1 MANNGQRKKFHIIL
15 PLCMAVIVVLLDI
28 LFIAISDKTSSETEN
43 RNLQQS
49 PKLSWN
55 TFTSGRFESQFDDY
69 VADQFPFRDT
79 WIGVETTVARLA
91 GKTESN
97 DIFLGSDGYLIQKFD
112 EPTEAEYQ
120 EKLTGF
126 TDISS
131 AHSDLN
137 IYALIAPTAVSV
149 LSYRL
154 PANARGQVAG
164 DEDSFIDRLMA
175 DLESAG
181 IQTVDVRS
189 TLKELDA
196 AGTQVYYRTD
206 HHWTTDAAYA
216 AYKSFA
222 GAAGIEES
230 DVAYDRLLVTDSFQ
244 GTLTASS
251 GFRTSETDSIYVYLP
266 QETQDPSSE
275 ETTAEDTASEET
287 SSQNSAA
294 TGDANGTAVDY
305 TVLNVDSGEKSATLY
320 DISYLETRDKYA
332 MFLGGNHAELKIQ
345 TTSQSEKNL
354 LIMKD
359 SYANCFIP
367 FLVQD
372 YRTIVVVDPRYYLGD
387 LDQLISD
394 EGITDILFLYNAE
407 TL

>member
-1 MANNGQRKKFHIIL
+1 MAKSGQRKKFHIIL
-15 PLCMAVIVVLLDI
+15 PLCMAIIVVLLDI
-28 LFIAISDKTSSETEN
+28 LFIAIPDRTTSETEN

-69 VADQFPFRDT
+69 VADQFPYRDT
-79 WIGVETTVARLA
+79 WIGIETTVARLA

-97 DIFLGSDGYLIQKFD
+97 DIFLGSDGYLIQRFD
-112 EPTEAEYQ
+112 EPTESEYQ
-120 EKLTGF
+120 EKLEGF
-126 TDISS
+126 TNISS
-131 AHSDLN
+131 AHTDLD
-137 IYALIAPTAVSV
+137 IYALVAPTAVSI

-154 PANARGQVAG
+154 PMSAEGKVAG
-164 DEDSFIDRLMA
+164 DEDSFIDRLLS

-181 IQTVDVRS
+181 IKTVDVRQ

-196 AGTQVYYRTD
+196 SGTQVYYRTD

-216 AYKSFA
+216 AYKTFIN
-222 GAAGIEES
+222 AAEIEEG
-230 DVAYDRLLVTDSFQ
+230 DAEYDRLLVTDSFQ

-266 QETQDPSSE
+266 QTSGTAAAQGTKAE
-275 ETTAEDTASEET
+275 ESA
-287 SSQNSAA
+287 SQNSTSTDDSNAQS
-294 TGDANGTAVDY
+294 VDY
-305 TVLNVDSGEKSATLY
+305 TVLNVDSGEKTATFY
-320 DISYLETRDKYA
+320 DVSYLETRDKYA

-372 YRTIVVVDPRYYLGD
+372 YRTIIVVDPRYYLGD
-387 LDQLISD
+387 IDQLISD

>member
-1 MANNGQRKKFHIIL
+1 MANSGQRKKFHIIL

-28 LFIAISDKTSSETEN
+28 LFIAIPDRTASETEN

-49 PKLSWN
+49 PKLSWS

-69 VADQFPFRDT
+69 VADQFPYRDT
-79 WIGVETTVARLA
+79 WIGIETTVARLA

-97 DIFLGSDGYLIQKFD
+97 GIFLGSDGYLIQKFS
-112 EPTEAEYQ
+112 EPTESEYQ
-120 EKLTGF
+120 DKLAGF
-126 TDISS
+126 TNISS
-131 AHSDLN
+131 AHTDLN
-137 IYALIAPTAVSV
+137 IYAIVAPTAVSI

-154 PANARGQVAG
+154 PASAEGKVAG
-164 DEDSFIDRLMA
+164 DEDSFIDRILT
-175 DLESAG
+175 DLESSG
-181 IQTVDVRS
+181 IKTVDVRQ

-196 AGTQVYYRTD
+196 SGTQVYYRTD

-216 AYKSFA
+216 AYKAFLNTA
-222 GAAGIEES
+222 GVEEGYS
-230 DVAYDRLLVTDSFQ
+230 AYDRLLVTDSFQ

-266 QETQDPSSE
+266 Q
-275 ETTAEDTASEET
+275 ASDL
-287 SSQNSAA
+287 AA
-294 TGDANGTAVDY
+294 TEDIAEEQSVAQDSASADDTDSQSVEY
-305 TVLNVDSGEKSATLY
+305 TVLNVDSGEKTATFY

-354 LIMKD
+354 LVMKD

-367 FLVQD
+367 FLVQN
-372 YRTIVVVDPRYYLGD
+372 YRTIIVVDPRYYLGD
-387 LDQLISD
+387 IDQLISD

>member
-1 MANNGQRKKFHIIL
+1 MANSGQRKKFHIIL
-15 PLCMAVIVVLLDI
+15 PLCMAVVVVLLDI
-28 LFIAISDKTSSETEN
+28 LFIAIPDRTSSETEN
-43 RNLQQS
+43 RNLQQM
-49 PKLSWN
+49 PGLSWN

-97 DIFLGSDGYLIQKFD
+97 NIFLGSDGYLIQKFE
-112 EPTEAEYQ
+112 EPTESEYQ
-120 EKLTGF
+120 EKLAGF
-126 TDISS
+126 TSISS
-131 AHSDLN
+131 SHTDLN

-154 PANARGQVAG
+154 PANAKGQVAG
-164 DEDSFIDRLMA
+164 DEDLFIDRLMS
-175 DLESAG
+175 DLETAG
-181 IQTVDVRS
+181 IKTVDVRS
-189 TLKELDA
+189 VLRELDSD
-196 AGTQVYYRTD
+196 GTQVYYRTD

-216 AYKSFA
+216 AYKTFVSI
-222 GAAGIEES
+222 AGIEES
-230 DVAYDRLLVTDSFQ
+230 DITYDRLLVTDSFR

-266 QETQDPSSE
+266 KESE
-275 ETTAEDTASEET
+275 ENQSEE
-287 SSQNSAA
+287 NSESE
-294 TGDANGTAVDY
+294 DASGSKAVDY
-305 TVLNVDSGEKSATLY
+305 TVLNVDSGEKTATFY

-345 TTSQSEKNL
+345 TTSQSEKKL
-354 LIMKD
+354 LVMKD

-367 FLVQD
+367 FLAQN
-372 YRTIVVVDPRYYLGD
+372 YRTIIVVDPRYYLGD
-387 LDQLISD
+387 IDQLISD